1 LLIPEAHPGDVRLE
15 WDGNGG
21 KFQLQRAIHAGG
33 PYQPLT
39 PLATSSPF
47 TDVGVFTNY
56 PQTFYRLRQ
65 F

>member
-1 LLIPEAHPGDVRLE
+1 
-15 WDGNGG
+15 
-21 KFQLQRAIHAGG
+21 
-33 PYQPLT
+33 
-39 PLATSSPF
+39 LATSSPF